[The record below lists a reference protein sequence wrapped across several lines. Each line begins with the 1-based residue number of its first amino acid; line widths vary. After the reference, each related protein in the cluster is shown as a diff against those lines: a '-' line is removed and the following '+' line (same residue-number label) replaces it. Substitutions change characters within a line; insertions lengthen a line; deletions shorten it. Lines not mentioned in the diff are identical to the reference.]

1 MAGAMTV
8 RLLLKT
14 KGTFVPVIR
23 SDLTLQ
29 DVVDQLQVDEAGALV
44 VTDDNENIVGIIT
57 ERDLARGLKRH
68 GRDVVDLP
76 LRDLMTRDVVSVDIG
91 VPITTVLELM
101 HKHKI
106 HYVPVTENKSLAG
119 IITMLDLVKYRLAE
133 IELEANSLK
142 AYVAGSA

>member
-1 MAGAMTV
+1 MTV

-44 VTDDNENIVGIIT
+44 VTDDTQNMVGIIT
-57 ERDLARGLKRH
+57 ERDHARGLKRY
-68 GRDVVDLP
+68 GRDVVDMP
-76 LRDLMTRDVVSVDIG
+76 LEDLMTRDVLSVDIG

-106 HYVPVTENKSLAG
+106 HYVPPRT
-119 IITMLDLVKYRLAE
+119 TRLQ
-133 IELEANSLK
+133 
-142 AYVAGSA
+142 GS

>member
-1 MAGAMTV
+1 M
-8 RLLLKT
+8 
-14 KGTFVPVIR
+14 PVIR

-29 DVVDQLQVDEAGALV
+29 DVVHQLQVDEAGALV
-44 VTDDNENIVGIIT
+44 VTDDNQMMLGIII
-57 ERDLARGLKRH
+57 ERDLARGLKRY
-68 GRDVVDLP
+68 GRDVVDRP
-76 LRDLMTRDVVSVDIG
+76 LKDLMTRDVLSVDIG

-101 HKHKI
+101 HKRKF
-106 HYVPVTENKSLAG
+106 HYVPVTENGSLTG